1 MKGCLTSI
9 SIISFLTLTSVN
21 AYAYNSKDNAN
32 GAMMISASCM
42 WWQAG
47 KISKGQIMSFAKE
60 QYSKRYGNPSK
71 VDWNS
76 AIYIAKEVDKR
87 KGLGCLK

>member
-1 MKGCLTSI
+1 MKNRLANIGL
-9 SIISFLTLTSVN
+9 ISFLAIAPVN

-42 WWQAG
+42 WWQTG
-47 KISKGQIMSFAKE
+47 KIPKGQIMSFAKE
-60 QYSKRYGNPSK
+60 QYRKNYGDPNK

-76 AIYIAKEVDKR
+76 AIYIAQEVDRR
-87 KGLGCLK
+87 KGLGCFK

>member
-1 MKGCLTSI
+1 MINRLSTIGI
-9 SIISFLTLTSVN
+9 VGFLALFPVSS
-21 AYAYNSKDNAN
+21 YAYNSKDNAN

-47 KISKGQIMSFAKE
+47 KVSKGQIMSFAKE
-60 QYSKRYGNPSK
+60 QYSKRYGNPNK

-76 AIYIAKEVDKR
+76 AIYIAQEVDKR
-87 KGLGCLK
+87 KGLGCFR